1 VAPAPS
7 PSRNQATS
15 LPGRRG
21 SQGRGSLLA
30 EFDQVVGALVV
41 PNSGPSRGTNAKE
54 LSSCSTLLR
63 CSRRRN
69 GGDPV
74 WDGSVH
80 GPWSIVHRAT
90 RPLHLCTSRK
100 PQGTSAVPIALIRYT
115 AAPLH
120 CCTAPSQSRSE
131 HPACPGYADAWEVGS
146 GLWEVVNAGWCGNRA
161 RVPVGSRPGVR
172 GSSPTQIQLQRASR
186 RDL

>member
-100 PQGTSAVPIALIRYT
+100 PRREEQMRCRSRSYVTPLHRCT
-115 AAPLH
+115 AAQRHPN
-120 CCTAPSQSRSE
+120 PGRSTRLARAMPM
-131 HPACPGYADAWEVGS
+131 HGKWEAGCGRWLTLDGVGT
-146 GLWEVVNAGWCGNRA
+146 EQ
-161 RVPVGSRPGVR
+161 GSPWVLDRE
-172 GSSPTQIQLQRASR
+172 
-186 RDL
+186 